1 MQTVVLKPK
10 SSIRKR
16 GLQIKALSMLKYE
29 KGTWPKNK
37 SCLYLMKNV
46 LFET

>member
-1 MQTVVLKPK
+1 MQTLVLKPK
-10 SSIRKR
+10 SSFRKL

-37 SCLYLMKNV
+37 GCLYLMKNV
-46 LFET
+46 LFAT